1 MVSDNSR
8 IPGSPRTIAWPW
20 PALSALLI
28 AVAAAVLLQVIAVP
42 TIARA
47 ALVAVLVLGA
57 IALDLVVRHR
67 HTDGGPQRSYLQI
80 IGSMVPR
87 LVIGTLLTVAAP
99 APPVLGVV
107 VAVLVGLLA
116 FGVLSW
122 GQRHQIRLAKRAAGP
137 HGAADSTRA
146 AISGRGGDHYPVRD
160 DLAGR
165 VGRSGRAGRDEGPV
179 RE

>member
-67 HTDGGPQRSYLQI
+67 HTDGGTQLSYLQI
-80 IGSMVPR
+80 YGSIV
-87 LVIGTLLTVAAP
+87 LHWVIGFHITRKAP
-99 APPVLGVV
+99 A
-107 VAVLVGLLA
+107 
-116 FGVLSW
+116 
-122 GQRHQIRLAKRAAGP
+122 
-137 HGAADSTRA
+137 
-146 AISGRGGDHYPVRD
+146 
-160 DLAGR
+160 
-165 VGRSGRAGRDEGPV
+165 
-179 RE
+179 

>member
-1 MVSDNSR
+1 
-8 IPGSPRTIAWPW
+8 
-20 PALSALLI
+20 
-28 AVAAAVLLQVIAVP
+28 
-42 TIARA
+42 
-47 ALVAVLVLGA
+47 
-57 IALDLVVRHR
+57 
-67 HTDGGPQRSYLQI
+67 
-80 IGSMVPR
+80 MVPL

-146 AISGRGGDHYPVRD
+146 AISERGGDHYPVRD

-165 VGRSGRAGRDEGPV
+165 VDRKSTRLNSSHVAISYAVFCLKKTKP
-179 RE
+179 

>member
-80 IGSMVPR
+80 IGSTAPLR
-87 LVIGTLLTVAAP
+87 VIGTLLTVTAP
-99 APPVLGVV
+99 APPGLGVG
-107 VAVLVGLLA
+107 AAALGGLRA

-122 GQRHQIRLAKRAAGP
+122 APRHRIRLPTIAAGP
-137 HGAADSTRA
+137 QSAPDSTRA
-146 AISGRGGDHYPVRD
+146 AISERGGDHYPVRD